1 MYIIIKRTVTW
12 CASVITAGTGALEM
26 ICPKARYSA
35 NLQLIEIII
44 ADFAGTVGTE
54 ALEMI
59 LSIILRDYNWA
70 S

>member
-1 MYIIIKRTVTW
+1 MYIIIKRAVTW

-35 NLQLIEIII
+35 NLQWI
-44 ADFAGTVGTE
+44 G
-54 ALEMI
+54 I
-59 LSIILRDYNWA
+59 LSIILRDYNWT